1 MTSMNRI
8 RARSCAPIAVLLFA
22 MAAPASAQQPD
33 GLTLEQA
40 RALARQTSPAVTAA
54 RAAADAAAARER
66 QARAF
71 PNPTASFSREQTSGD
86 GVSTSQNIAALEQRI
101 DIAGPRSARIE
112 AARLRTEAARARL
125 ELAELDLDLDVT
137 RAYVRVSVAARRAAL
152 AGNAAQQFAQASSIM
167 TKRLEQGDVSGY
179 EVRRV
184 RLEAARYGALAAEAR
199 LAQRAASVQLNQLL
213 GLRQDTALVAL
224 RTLPPTMINLT
235 APVDSLIGLAAARSV
250 EVRIAD
256 LDVRAAEAD
265 ARAASREA
273 FPTPTVSAGFKNE
286 RTTNEERMGGFVVGV
301 SIPLPL
307 WDRRSGAT
315 ESARADA
322 RRLEAERETSQRR
335 LAQAV
340 ETTLDAV
347 RIADQQQSA
356 LAAELGAEA
365 QAALQAAEA
374 AFAEGE
380 ITLLEWLDATRAY
393 QEAESA
399 YANVLGESYTQRAAL
414 ERLLGVPL
422 IQ

>member
-1 MTSMNRI
+1 MMATNRI
-8 RARSCAPIAVLLFA
+8 RARCCAAITALLFA
-22 MAAPASAQQPD
+22 LSVPASAQQST

-40 RALARQTSPAVTAA
+40 RVLARESSPAVAAA
-54 RAAADAAAARER
+54 RAAADGAAARER
-66 QARAF
+66 QAKAF
-71 PNPTASFSREQTSGD
+71 PNPTASYSREQTSAD

-112 AARLRTEAARARL
+112 AARRRTEAALARL
-125 ELAELDLDLDVT
+125 EQAELDIDLDVA
-137 RAYVRVSVAARRAAL
+137 RAYIGVSITARRAAL
-152 AGNAAQQFAQASSIM
+152 AENAARQFAQASSIM

-199 LAQRAASVQLNQLL
+199 LAQRAASTQLNQLL

-224 RTLPPTMINLT
+224 RALAPTTISIT
-235 APVDSLIGLAAARSV
+235 APVDSLIVQAIGRSL
-250 EVRIAD
+250 ELRIAD
-256 LDVRAAEAD
+256 LDVRAVEAD
-265 ARAASREA
+265 ARATSREA
-273 FPTPTVSAGFKNE
+273 FPTPTLSAGFKNE
-286 RTTNEERMGGFVVGV
+286 RTTSDERMDGFVAAI

-307 WDRRSGAT
+307 WDRRASAT
-315 ESARADA
+315 AAARADT
-322 RRLEAERETSQRR
+322 RRLEAERDATRRR

-340 ETTLDAV
+340 ETTVEAV
-347 RIADQQQSA
+347 RAADQQQSA
-356 LAAELGAEA
+356 LAAALGAEA
-365 QAALQAAEA
+365 EAALKAAEI
-374 AFAEGE
+374 AFFEGE
-380 ITLLEWLDATRAY
+380 ITLLEWLDAVRAY